1 MHRHRS
7 DNGTTRGQIV
17 GADGNKDVGKH
28 VTDAEIMQLRREGSG
43 EDDSYSSKLLK
54 YTLNPDRL

>member
-1 MHRHRS
+1 M
-7 DNGTTRGQIV
+7 
-17 GADGNKDVGKH
+17 GADGNKDVRKH

-43 EDDSYSSKLLK
+43 GDDFYSSKLLK